1 MDARIICIEILKIL
15 SDRHPGEVPTW
26 LLYRDIGASKRS
38 IQRQIK
44 FLFEHGFVERKPCYK
59 LKLVELKNNA

>member
-1 MDARIICIEILKIL
+1 MDARIICIEILNIL
-15 SDRHPGEVPTW
+15 SSRHPSEVPTW

-44 FLFEHGFVERKPCYK
+44 FLFEHGFIERKPCYK
-59 LKLVELKNNA
+59 LNLVELKDNA